1 VPVPPF
7 AKVTLVGLSDPET
20 PGGKDTVRVI
30 VPANPATLDKVI
42 VDIPLAFTATLTV
55 EGFATIVKSF
65 ARTITTT
72 FTV

>member
-7 AKVTLVGLSDPET
+7 AKVTLFALNDPET
-20 PGGKDTVRVI
+20 LVDRDIERVT